1 MGWLMLY
8 AGVTKLLDPQWSATF
23 YLKGAKTF
31 PAFYQWFLQPDVLP
45 ITNLLNA
52 WGLTLVGIALI
63 LGIAMRLSVWGGIAL
78 MALYYFPI
86 LDFPLAGEHSYIV
99 DEHVIY
105 AAALLVLGV
114 FGAGRAWG
122 FGGLVVAQFPRL
134 RVLLG

>member
-86 LDFPLAGEHSYIV
+86 LDFPLVGERSYLV

-122 FGGLVVAQFPRL
+122 LGGLVVARFPRL